1 MNPYDIFEML
11 DERTREEFS
20 EFLNHVAEH
29 LQSAATKLSEGDTEE
44 ATYQY
49 LKGWKEFT
57 AVNSSL
63 QEYVLK
69 IISLTN

>member
-49 LKGWKEFT
+49 LKAWKEFT

-63 QEYVLK
+63 QKYVLK

>member
-29 LQSAATKLSEGDTEE
+29 LQSAATKLSEGDNEE
-44 ATYQY
+44 ASYQY
-49 LKGWKEFT
+49 LKAWKEYT

-69 IISLTN
+69 IISPTN